1 MRRARVLSQLFAPRA
16 TSPRGCFRYLWA
28 AGEERLSA
36 ALVLLGLVALTP
48 LAHASPGDSEISLPN
63 CELS

>member
-1 MRRARVLSQLFAPRA
+1 MRRARVLSQPFAPRT

-28 AGEERLSA
+28 AGEQCLSA